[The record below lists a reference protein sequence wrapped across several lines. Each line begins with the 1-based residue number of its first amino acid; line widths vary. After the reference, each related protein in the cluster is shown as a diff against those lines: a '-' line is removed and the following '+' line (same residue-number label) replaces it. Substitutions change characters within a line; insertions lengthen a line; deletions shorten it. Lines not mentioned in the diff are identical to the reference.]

1 MHPDLHHPDAER
13 RFRAAVSLNGQAVD
27 ARWPRACWGSANGW
41 LMLVGPSPG
50 RKDPDEP
57 FAPGGPNRPFDS
69 VPSIGPDAGAIAY
82 RSNKGRNKRWAM
94 LSAAVFDQSSHADA
108 LTTVANLD
116 WGHNP
121 DHKSIPDQYLLDGC
135 RFVYG
140 VMKETKPRVVVTLVV
155 RTWGVLMR
163 FLETSDAATVDYRAL
178 GLLDACAIRLPGYTA
193 ATLIVRSPQH
203 PSQPYF
209 AQYHANDVAS
219 EVRNFLD
226 AGI

>member
-1 MHPDLHHPDAER
+1 
-13 RFRAAVSLNGQAVD
+13 
-27 ARWPRACWGSANGW
+27 
-41 LMLVGPSPG
+41 MLVGPSPG

-69 VPSIGPDAGAIAY
+69 VPSIGPEAGAIAY
-82 RSNKGRNKRWAM
+82 RSNKGRDKRWAM
-94 LSAAVFDQSSHADA
+94 LSAAVFDQYSHADA

-116 WGHNP
+116 WGHNS

-155 RTWGVLMR
+155 RTWRVLMR

-178 GLLDACAIRLPGYTA
+178 GPLDACAIRLPGYTA

-203 PSQPYF
+203 PSRHFFTQN
-209 AQYHANDVAS
+209 HANDVAS
-219 EVRNFLD
+219 EVRHFLD

>member
-1 MHPDLHHPDAER
+1 MHPDFHHPDAER
-13 RFRAAVSLNGQAVD
+13 RFRAAVSLNGQVVD

-50 RKDPDEP
+50 RKDPEEP

-69 VPSIGPDAGAIAY
+69 APSIGPSAGDIAY

-116 WGHNP
+116 WGHNS
-121 DHKSIPDQYLLDGC
+121 DHNNIPDQYILDGC
-135 RFVYG
+135 HFVYD
-140 VMKETKPRVVVTLVV
+140 VMKETKPRVVVTLVI
-155 RTWGVLMR
+155 RTWGVLMQ
-163 FLETSDAATVDYRAL
+163 FLETSDAAT
-178 GLLDACAIRLPGYTA
+178 RLPGYTA

-203 PSQPYF
+203 PSRHFFTQD
-209 AQYHANDVAS
+209 HANNVAR
-219 EVRNFLD
+219 EVRNFLE

>member
-13 RFRAAVSLNGQAVD
+13 RFRASVSLNGQAVD

-50 RKDPDEP
+50 RKDPEEP

-69 VPSIGPDAGAIAY
+69 VPSIGSDAGAIAY

-135 RFVYG
+135 HFVYG

-155 RTWGVLMR
+155 RTWEVLMR
-163 FLETSDAATVDYRAL
+163 FLETSDADTVDYRAL
-178 GLLDACAIRLPGYTA
+178 GQLDACAIRLPGYTA

-203 PSQPYF
+203 PSRHFFTQD
-209 AQYHANDVAS
+209 HANAVAS